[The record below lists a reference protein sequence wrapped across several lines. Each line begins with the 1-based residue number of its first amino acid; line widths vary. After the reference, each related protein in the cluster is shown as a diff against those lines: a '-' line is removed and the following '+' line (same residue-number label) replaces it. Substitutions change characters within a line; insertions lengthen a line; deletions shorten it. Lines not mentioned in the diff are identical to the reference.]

1 MTYLG
6 LDAVFVAVAAMVVL
20 VGTVPRR
27 SAPRAERTGV
37 RGATARRSRAN
48 GRALTNR
55 RWWLATA
62 VTGAALMVLTAV
74 FDTVM
79 IRADLFRYDAS
90 ALIGLRIG
98 LTPVE
103 DLAWPLVAAVLLPAL
118 WELLGRSPRPGT
130 SGAAVRAGAE
140 APGDP
145 ETHARPEAPERAE
158 VPARPDAPTRPLET
172 P

>member
-6 LDAVFVAVAAMVVL
+6 LDAVFVVVAAVVVL

-27 SAPRAERTGV
+27 SARRADRTSR
-37 RGATARRSRAN
+37 RGAPARPSRTD
-48 GRALTNR
+48 GHALTNR

-62 VTGAALMVLTAV
+62 VTAAALMVLTAV

-103 DLAWPLVAAVLLPAL
+103 DLAWPLVSAVLLPAL
-118 WELLGRSPRPGT
+118 WELLGRSLRPRT
-130 SGAAVRAGAE
+130 RRSAVRTGPRAPAHSE
-140 APGDP
+140 A
-145 ETHARPEAPERAE
+145 R
-158 VPARPDAPTRPLET
+158 TRPRET

>member
-6 LDAVFVAVAAMVVL
+6 LDALVVAVAAVVVL

-27 SAPRAERTGV
+27 SARRAGRAGR
-37 RGATARRSRAN
+37 RGAPARPSRP
-48 GRALTNR
+48 GGLTLTSR
-55 RWWLATA
+55 RWWQATA
-62 VTGAALMVLTAV
+62 VTAAALMVLTAV

-90 ALIGLRIG
+90 ALTGLRIG

-103 DLAWPLVAAVLLPAL
+103 DLAWPLVAAVLLPTL
-118 WELLGRSPRPGT
+118 WELLGRPPRR
-130 SGAAVRAGAE
+130 GASRSAVPTGAD
-140 APGDP
+140 APAD
-145 ETHARPEAPERAE
+145 
-158 VPARPDAPTRPLET
+158 PDAPARPLET

>member
-6 LDAVFVAVAAMVVL
+6 LDAVFVAVAVVVAL

-27 SAPRAERTGV
+27 SA
-37 RGATARRSRAN
+37 

-62 VTGAALMVLTAV
+62 VTAAALMVLTAV

-103 DLAWPLVAAVLLPAL
+103 DLAWPLVAAVLLPVL
-118 WELLGRSPRPGT
+118 WELLGRSLRPGT
-130 SGAAVRAGAE
+130 GRSTVRTGTGA
-140 APGDP
+140 
-145 ETHARPEAPERAE
+145 
-158 VPARPDAPTRPLET
+158 PARADAPTRPLET